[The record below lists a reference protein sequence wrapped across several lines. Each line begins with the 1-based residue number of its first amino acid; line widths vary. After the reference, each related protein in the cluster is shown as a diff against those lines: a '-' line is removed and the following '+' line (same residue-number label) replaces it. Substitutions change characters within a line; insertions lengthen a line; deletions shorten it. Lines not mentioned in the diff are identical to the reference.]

1 MTQLNVGSVIFVRNE
16 TAGTDAGE
24 ELTVQV
30 QGLFSTF

>member
-1 MTQLNVGSVIFVRNE
+1 MTQLNVGSAIFVRNE

-30 QGLFSTF
+30 QDLFSTF

>member
-1 MTQLNVGSVIFVRNE
+1 MTQLNVGSATFVRNE

-24 ELTVQV
+24 ELRVQV